1 METALVL
8 MLPSHC
14 RRRGGGQKCRQSGT
28 EPDGEGH
35 TERDRGRWVTERDWG
50 RPTHH
55 KRILGVK

>member
-14 RRRGGGQKCRQSGT
+14 RRRGGQKCRQSGT

-35 TERDRGRWVTERDWG
+35 TERDRQMGNRERLGGPLIIRESWG
-50 RPTHH
+50 
-55 KRILGVK
+55 